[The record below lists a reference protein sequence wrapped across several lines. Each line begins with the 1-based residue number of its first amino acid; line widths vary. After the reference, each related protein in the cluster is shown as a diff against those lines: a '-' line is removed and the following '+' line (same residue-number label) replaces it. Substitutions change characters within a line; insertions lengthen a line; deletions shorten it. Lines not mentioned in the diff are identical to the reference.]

1 VLSVP
6 LPFLAGLV
14 FALTLY
20 RNLKGVEAPGSHR
33 YFFAFL
39 ILYALQGVIVGLHFG
54 YGVKALAPV
63 QPVTAAMMPPLAFL
77 AFRALMDERLE
88 RPWLHILPPLAAA
101 VAVGFF
107 RDLVDPLLLVI
118 FFGYGIALWR
128 LTLSGGADV
137 MAQAS
142 LPRMGPALRAA
153 RLTAGLMLFFAVSDA
168 ALAVYTDIHGS
179 GHVPL
184 AVTIMNLAAIAA
196 VIVYY
201 FLPDFSPAKSLSA
214 SSPVEPTE
222 EDGGALSRIKA
233 ALEDGELYRSE
244 DLSLAKLA
252 RKAKLPAREVSAV
265 INRATGLNVSQFVN
279 DRRVAEACRLLGET
293 ERTVIQIMLDV
304 GFSTKSNFNREFRR
318 ATGMSPKQWRGEAR
332 AAQDGGG
339 KKTRA

>member
-20 RNLKGVEAPGSHR
+20 RSLKGVDAPGSRR

-63 QPVTAAMMPPLAFL
+63 QPVTAALMPPLAFL
-77 AFRALMDERLE
+77 AFRALMDERLD
-88 RPWLHILPPLAAA
+88 RPWLHILPPLLVAAA
-101 VAVGFF
+101 VGFL
-107 RDLVDPLLLVI
+107 RVLVDPLLLAI

-137 MAQAS
+137 MAEAS

-153 RLTAGLMLFFAVSDA
+153 RLTAGLMLFFAASDA
-168 ALAVYTDIHGS
+168 SLAAYTSIYGS
-179 GHVPL
+179 GDVPL
-184 AVTIMNLAAIAA
+184 AVTMMNLTVIAA

-201 FLPDFSPAKSLSA
+201 FAPDFSQPKPTAVPPALK
-214 SSPVEPTE
+214 PTE
-222 EDGGALSRIKA
+222 EDKATLSLVEA
-233 ALEDGELYRSE
+233 ALEEGELYRSE
-244 DLSLAKLA
+244 DLSLARLA
-252 RKAKLPAREVSAV
+252 RKARLPAREVSAA
-265 INRATGLNVSQFVN
+265 INRVTGLNVSQFVN
-279 DRRVAEACRLLGET
+279 DRRVAEACRLLRET

-318 ATGMSPKQWRGEAR
+318 VTGTNPKQWRAEAR
-332 AAQDGGG
+332 AAQDAGAR
-339 KKTRA
+339 KTSA

>member
-1 VLSVP
+1 MLSVP

-20 RNLKGVEAPGSHR
+20 RNLKGVETPGSYR

-77 AFRALMDERLE
+77 AFRALMDEHLE

-101 VAVGFF
+101 IAVGFV

-118 FFGYGIALWR
+118 FFGYGVALWR
-128 LTLSGGADV
+128 LTLSGGTDV

-201 FLPDFSPAKSLSA
+201 FLPDFSPAKPVSA
-214 SSPVEPTE
+214 SSLVEPTE

-279 DRRVAEACRLLGET
+279 DRRVVEACRLLGET
-293 ERTVIQIMLDV
+293 ERTVIQVMLDS

-318 ATGMSPKQWRGEAR
+318 VTGMSPKQWRGKAR
-332 AAQDGGG
+332 AAQDDGR

>member
-88 RPWLHILPPLAAA
+88 RPWLHILPPLAAT
-101 VAVGFF
+101 VAVGFV

-201 FLPDFSPAKSLSA
+201 FLPDFSPAKALSA

>member
-1 VLSVP
+1 MLSVP

-88 RPWLHILPPLAAA
+88 RPWLHILPPLAAG

-201 FLPDFSPAKSLSA
+201 FLPDFSPAKALSA

>member
-1 VLSVP
+1 MLSVP

-20 RNLKGVEAPGSHR
+20 RSLKGVETPGSRR

-54 YGVKALAPV
+54 YGIKALAPV
-63 QPVTAAMMPPLAFL
+63 QPITAAIMPPLAFL

-88 RPWLHILPPLAAA
+88 KPWLHVLPPLAAA
-101 VAVGFF
+101 IAVGFL
-107 RDLVDPLLLVI
+107 RALVDPLLLVI

-137 MAQAS
+137 MAEAS
-142 LPRMGPALRAA
+142 LPRMRPALRAA

-168 ALAVYTDIHGS
+168 ALAVYTDIYGP
-179 GHVPL
+179 GDVPL

-196 VIVYY
+196 VIAYY
-201 FLPDFSPAKSLSA
+201 FSPDFSPAKPLPA
-214 SSPVEPTE
+214 SFAIKPTE
-222 EDGGALSRIKA
+222 EDRVALSRIEA
-233 ALEDGELYRSE
+233 VLEDGELYRNE

-252 RKAKLPAREVSAV
+252 RKARLPAREVSAA
-265 INRATGLNVSQFVN
+265 INRVTGLNVSQFVN
-279 DRRVAEACRLLGET
+279 DRRIAEACRLLRET
-293 ERTVIQIMLDV
+293 ERTVIQVMLDV

-318 ATGMSPKQWRGEAR
+318 VTGTSPKQWRAEAR
-332 AAQDGGG
+332 AAQDDGAR
-339 KKTRA
+339 KTPA

>member
-1 VLSVP
+1 MLSVP

-118 FFGYGIALWR
+118 FFGYGVALWR

-214 SSPVEPTE
+214 SSAVEPTE

>member
-1 VLSVP
+1 MLSVP

-20 RNLKGVEAPGSHR
+20 RSLKGVDAPGSRR

-39 ILYALQGVIVGLHFG
+39 VLYALQGVIVGLHFG

-63 QPVTAAMMPPLAFL
+63 QPITAAIMPPLAFL
-77 AFRALMDERLE
+77 AFRALMDEPLE
-88 RPWLHILPPLAAA
+88 KPWLHILPPLAVAA
-101 VAVGFF
+101 AIGFL

-128 LTLSGGADV
+128 LTLLGGADV
-137 MAQAS
+137 MAEAS
-142 LPRMGPALRAA
+142 LPRMRPALRAA
-153 RLTAGLMLFFAVSDA
+153 RLTAGLMLFFALSDA
-168 ALAVYTDIHGS
+168 SLAVYTSIHGA
-179 GHVPL
+179 GDVPL

-201 FLPDFSPAKSLSA
+201 FSPDFSSAKPAAA
-214 SSPVEPTE
+214 SPSMEPRE
-222 EDGGALSRIKA
+222 ECRVALSRIET
-233 ALEDGELYRSE
+233 ALEENGLYRSE

-252 RKAKLPAREVSAV
+252 RRARLPAREVSAA

-279 DRRVAEACRLLGET
+279 DRRIAEACRLLRET

-318 ATGMSPKQWRGEAR
+318 VTGMSPKQWRAEAR
-332 AAQDGGG
+332 TAQDGGAI
-339 KKTRA
+339 KTRP

>member
-1 VLSVP
+1 MLSVP

-20 RNLKGVEAPGSHR
+20 RSLRGVEAPGSRR

-63 QPVTAAMMPPLAFL
+63 QPITAAIMPPLAFL
-77 AFRALMDERLE
+77 AFRALMDEPLE
-88 RPWLHILPPLAAA
+88 KPWLHILPPLAVAA
-101 VAVGFF
+101 SIGFL
-107 RDLVDPLLLVI
+107 RHLVDPLLLVI

-128 LTLSGGADV
+128 LTLLGGADV

-142 LPRMGPALRAA
+142 LPRMRPALRAA
-153 RLTAGLMLFFAVSDA
+153 RLTAGLMLFFALSDA
-168 ALAVYTDIHGS
+168 SLAVYTSIHGA
-179 GHVPL
+179 GDVPL

-201 FLPDFSPAKSLSA
+201 FSPDFSSAKPAAA
-214 SSPVEPTE
+214 SPSIEPTE
-222 EDGGALSRIKA
+222 EDRAALSHIEV
-233 ALEDGELYRSE
+233 ALEEGELYRSE

-252 RKAKLPAREVSAV
+252 RRARLPAREVSAA

-279 DRRVAEACRLLGET
+279 NRRIAEACRLLRET
-293 ERTVIQIMLDV
+293 ELTVIQIMLDV

-318 ATGMSPKQWRGEAR
+318 VTGMSPKQWRVEAR
-332 AAQDGGG
+332 AAQDGGAR
-339 KKTRA
+339 KTRA